1 MLKFNNEDRF
11 WVAFGGV
18 LIGLSVLLAAFGR
31 HGLESPEAQMRW
43 GIAVQYLRF
52 MAVGVMIMTM
62 LRCAFY
68 RTLCTPWAERVLT
81 FGTAAF
87 SCTLIAECLWPN
99 AGWVK
104 TIGFVAPVGG
114 ILMVISW
121 LMFVF
126 QFIGTTRPRHPS

>member
-1 MLKFNNEDRF
+1 MLSFNNEDRF

-31 HGLESPEAQMRW
+31 HGLAYPEAQIRW
-43 GIAVQYLRF
+43 GIAVQYLRL
-52 MAVGVMIMTM
+52 MAGGVMIMTT
-62 LRCAFY
+62 LRCVFCS
-68 RTLCTPWAERVLT
+68 TLCTPWAERVLT
-81 FGTAAF
+81 LGAVAF

-99 AGWVK
+99 AGWVEAM
-104 TIGFVAPVGG
+104 GFVAPAGG

-126 QFIGTTRPRHPS
+126 QFIGYTRPNRL